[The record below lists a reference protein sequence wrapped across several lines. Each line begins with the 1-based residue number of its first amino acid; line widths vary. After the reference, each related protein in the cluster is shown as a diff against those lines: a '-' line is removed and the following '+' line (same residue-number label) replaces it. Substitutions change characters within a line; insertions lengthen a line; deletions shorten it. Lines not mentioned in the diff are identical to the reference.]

1 MRSRLD
7 LIGRSGQDELLSI
20 RNDLMTVYREIS
32 ADDDRLFPLRYARA
46 IPRRPDSARGR
57 GAPSEGTG
65 VGAGGPRRGPEAGAA
80 PRVPGLGIPRG
91 PGTAP
96 AVPFHPL
103 RRGLAARGPDVLMR
117 EHRG

>member
-65 VGAGGPRRGPEAGAA
+65 AGAGGPPRGPEAVPG
-80 PRVPGLGIPRG
+80 PPVPGLGSPGRPGTPSLRPLDPPRRG
-91 PGTAP
+91 PGP
-96 AVPFHPL
+96 
-103 RRGLAARGPDVLMR
+103 RGLGAL
-117 EHRG
+117 

>member
-65 VGAGGPRRGPEAGAA
+65 AGAGGPRRGPEAVAA
-80 PRVPGLGIPRG
+80 PQVPVRGVPRRPGHAAG
-91 PGTAP
+91 P
-96 AVPFHPL
+96 PL
-103 RRGLAARGPDVLMR
+103 RPAR
-117 EHRG
+117 